1 MIKISDRSSCCGCTA
16 CKSICPYDAISMK
29 PDNMGFLYPI
39 VDLSK
44 CVDCGLCEKVCAFN
58 ASYDKS
64 KNLSFPYFYAV
75 RHKDINEVSTSRSGA
90 AFIALSDW
98 ILDNGGVVYG
108 AGYVDHFRVAHK
120 RAETKAQRNEFKG
133 SKYVQSDLN
142 DTFKQIKK
150 DLLNGKWVLFSGTPC
165 QTSGL
170 SSYIGPKLRS
180 NLFLVDIVCHGVP
193 SPYIW
198 RDYLKYTENKRG
210 ENAIAVDFRDKTE
223 LGWAAHKESFTF
235 PSGKEYRKTYTY
247 LFYEHIMFRPSCK
260 VCYFANFNRPSDL
273 TLADFWGWQNAD
285 INLNSDDKGISL
297 LICNTDKG
305 KQLFDNVIDSVKI
318 MSVEQE
324 KCIQPNLQN
333 PSIFNSNYV
342 QFEKDYIER
351 GFKYIARK
359 YGDLGMNYLFKR
371 LKQKSRTAIR
381 LLLKK

>member
-1 MIKISDRSSCCGCTA
+1 
-16 CKSICPYDAISMK
+16 MK
-29 PDNMGFLYPI
+29 PDGMGFLYPI
-39 VDLSK
+39 VDESK
-44 CVDCGLCEKVCAFN
+44 CVGCGLCEKVCAFN
-58 ASYDKS
+58 AGYDTS
-64 KNLSFPYFYAV
+64 MNLVSPLFYAV

-90 AFIALSDW
+90 AFIAVSDW
-98 ILDNGGVVYG
+98 VLDNGGVVYG
-108 AGYVDHFRVAHK
+108 AAFTEDFRVVHK
-120 RAETKAQRNEFKG
+120 RAKTKDQRNEFKG

-142 DTFKQIKK
+142 DIYRQIRK
-150 DLLNGKWVLFSGTPC
+150 DLLSDKIVMFSGTPC

-170 SSYIGPKLRS
+170 SSFVGPKLRS

-193 SPYIW
+193 APYVW
-198 RDYLKYTENKRG
+198 RDYVKYVERRRG
-210 ENAIAVDFRDKTE
+210 EKAIAVDFRDKTE

-247 LFYEHIMFRPSCK
+247 MFYEHIMFRPSCK
-260 VCYFANFNRPSDL
+260 VCHFTNLNRPSDL

-285 INLNSDDKGISL
+285 MNLNSDDKGISL

-305 KQLFDNVIDSVKI
+305 KQLIDNVIDSVKI
-318 MSVEQE
+318 MPVEQE

-381 LLLKK
+381 LLLK